1 MVDSQG
7 SAKRT
12 RIPPVM
18 EPLGPS
24 VEHEVADRMEVS
36 NNYNRSGPLGW
47 TKDRKGDSTKMIL
60 PTDTARAARGCG

>member
-1 MVDSQG
+1 
-7 SAKRT
+7 
-12 RIPPVM
+12 M

-47 TKDRKGDSTKMIL
+47 TKDRKGESNQDDPPK
-60 PTDTARAARGCG
+60 DTARTARDCG